1 MANYY
6 TTYATSQN
14 SALTDQSASP
24 NVRQNGGTVQHIDV
38 TVALTALTT
47 SDVLYL
53 FKLPA
58 GARLLP
64 NLCSVDYGDPGDAL
78 TGNIGDEADTDRYG
92 AALAL
97 GNAAGRKEFSE
108 AGTKGAAFLTP
119 FTQTGASWLTFTPT
133 TVTSFAAHTQTWHL
147 AYTLG

>member
-14 SALTDQSASP
+14 SALTDQSAAP
-24 NVRQNGGTVQHIDV
+24 NFRQAGGSVVHVDV

-53 FKLPA
+53 YKLPA

-78 TGNIGDEADTDRYG
+78 TGNVGDEADTDRY
-92 AALAL
+92 AASLAF

-108 AGTKGAAFLTP
+108 NKGAAFLTP